1 MNCTNLEYENETFD
15 LVLDKSTMD
24 AIVCASHAYRK
35 VAMMLREVQRVLK
48 TGGIYILITFGEP
61 SRRMLH
67 LEREHLDWDI
77 KHQRLEGEE
86 GSKDG
91 IHHVYICR
99 KNQGAEQKCASNWK
113 QVLSQVKKEE
123 AEIGGFSSSESDDEE
138 KCQSEP
144 PQTTSSEASSEEN
157 KEED

>member
-1 MNCTNLEYENETFD
+1 MDCTRLEYESETFD
-15 LVLDKSTMD
+15 LVLDKSTLD

-48 TGGIYILITFGEP
+48 VGGIYIVITFGEP

-67 LEREHLDWDI
+67 FEREHLSWEI
-77 KHQRLEGEE
+77 KYLKLEGEE

-91 IHHVYICR
+91 IHHAYICKKR
-99 KNQGAEQKCASNWK
+99 AGSEAICAKNWK

-138 KCQSEP
+138 KYMSEA
-144 PQTTSSEASSEEN
+144 PQTTSSEAPSENN
-157 KEED
+157 KDDM